1 MTEHEAAVVT
11 CYTGYLIGDFAKAH
25 EYAENVMR
33 RPVHTHEFGDR
44 AFVQELQERCRPDF
58 IALPVDAEPVRH
70 GEWILNPCTIY
81 NDATWV
87 CSVCGKEWVLIDGT
101 PLDNQMNYCP
111 KCGARMDGGTKA
123 NG

>member
-1 MTEHEAAVVT
+1 MDKTHKWKMRLIDADELCADRVSNDPVVIAAKCAPT
-11 CYTGYLIGDFAKAH
+11 I
-25 EYAENVMR
+25 
-33 RPVHTHEFGDR
+33 
-44 AFVQELQERCRPDF
+44 
-58 IALPVDAEPVRH
+58 DAEPVQH
-70 GEWILNPCTIY
+70 GEWILNPCNLY

-87 CSVCGKEWVLIDGT
+87 CSECGNEWVLIDGT

>member
-1 MTEHEAAVVT
+1 MDKTRKWKMRLIDADELCADRVSNDPVVIAAKCAPT
-11 CYTGYLIGDFAKAH
+11 I
-25 EYAENVMR
+25 
-33 RPVHTHEFGDR
+33 
-44 AFVQELQERCRPDF
+44 
-58 IALPVDAEPVRH
+58 DAEPVRH
-70 GEWILNPCTIY
+70 GEWILNPCNLY

-87 CSVCGKEWVLIDGT
+87 CSVCGNEWVLIDGT